1 MIKKEPKKLT
11 FDTAAYRHE
20 LRTKLEKEMT
30 AELETKIQAE
40 MDSVKTEL
48 EKQKEKLEAE
58 LSALKKKHIV
68 LGFYY

>member
-1 MIKKEPKKLT
+1 MSRRRRDLT

-40 MDSVKTEL
+40 MDSVKTAL

-58 LSALKKKHIV
+58 LGALKKKHIV
-68 LGFYY
+68 